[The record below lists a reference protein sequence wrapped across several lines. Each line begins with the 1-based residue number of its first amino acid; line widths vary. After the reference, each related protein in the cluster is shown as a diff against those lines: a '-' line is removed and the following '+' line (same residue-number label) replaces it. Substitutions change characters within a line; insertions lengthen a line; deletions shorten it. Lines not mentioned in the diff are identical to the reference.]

1 MKLKVDLMD
10 LNENH
15 CALSLDEM
23 SIDGKW
29 EFDESTKQYFG
40 TVTFPEPNQNHPSD
54 ALVFMIGG
62 LTTRWKQVVGYHFT
76 DKKSDGNAY
85 KNIVVELIKESEK
98 IGLLVH
104 SVTNDMGT
112 LNQAM
117 WSSFGIKCTRTP
129 KGIFKI
135 VNSIEHPLDPNRKL
149 YFIPDVPHIF
159 KNITNSFN
167 TNSTIYFSEFIVKK
181 YNLDSPIANFKYV
194 KKLFESEKENEFKIA
209 PKLQEHHFQ
218 QDNFQKMRVGNSTAI
233 MSYDVACG
241 IEFYNELSEDKS
253 YKTTCWYIRLVTKW
267 FDIMSNR
274 SVKLAFSQR
283 NLEKYNET
291 VQFLEDCVEV
301 FKDMKVGELNSWKP
315 IQRGL
320 ILASTSILQLQQY
333 LIKKEKFEFVLTS
346 RFSQDCVENL
356 FSAVRSVQK
365 KPSAKSFK
373 NILKLI
379 IIGQC
384 LKNPKSASYDTDER
398 EYISN
403 FLDFIEEYQNP
414 RTMEGTKIEAKPQK
428 EIIIPL
434 HDQSFN
440 INIEQLMVKSE
451 LIILHYIV
459 GYIFS
464 RINNN
469 NKVCKCCIGRYVN
482 KTPTNFKYS
491 KLTQAKQFKSGRL
504 YYANAKTF
512 YYFAKLE
519 LTFRYLREK
528 TNNFSDP
535 DVNYL

>member
-10 LNENH
+10 SNENH

-40 TVTFPEPNQNHPSD
+40 TVTFPEATQNHPSD

-76 DKKSDGNAY
+76 DKKSDGSAY
-85 KNIVVELIKESEK
+85 KNIVLEIIKEAES

-104 SVTNDMGT
+104 SVSNDMGT

-129 KGIFKI
+129 KGVFKI
-135 VNSIEHPLDPNRKL
+135 VNSIEHPLDASRRL

-167 TNSTIYFSEFIVKK
+167 TNSTISFSDFIVKK
-181 YNLDSPIANFKYV
+181 YNLESPIANFKYV
-194 KKLFESEKENEFKIA
+194 KKLFETEQHNELKIA

-241 IEFYNELSEDKS
+241 IEFYNELCDDKS
-253 YKTTCWYIRLVTKW
+253 YNTTCWYIRLVTKW
-267 FDIMSNR
+267 FDLMSNR

-283 NLEKYNET
+283 NSEKYNET
-291 VQFLEDCVEV
+291 VTFLEDCIEV

-320 ILASTSILQLQQY
+320 ILATTSILQLQKHLINQY
-333 LIKKEKFEFVLTS
+333 KFEFVLTS

-379 IIGQC
+379 IIGQY

-403 FLDFIEEYQNP
+403 FIDFIVEYQNP
-414 RTMEGTKIEAKPQK
+414 KTIIEAKIPK
-428 EIIIPL
+428 EITIPL
-434 HDQSFN
+434 YDQSFN
-440 INIEQLMVKSE
+440 VNIEELLTKAE

-469 NKVCKCCIGRYVN
+469 NKVCKCCISRYVN
-482 KTPTNFKYS
+482 KNPSNFKYS
-491 KLTQAKQFKSGRL
+491 KLTQAKQFKAGSL
-504 YYANAKTF
+504 HYANAKTF

-519 LTFRYLREK
+519 LTFRYLKEK

-535 DVNYL
+535 DVNFL